1 MLRTSTLRTQA
12 PWKWRYEAEQQHS
25 SIIEAIIFDDKLI
38 SQQQQTR
45 VGAGPELRRFVL
57 RGARFGSKSDSLG
70 ER

>member
-38 SQQQQTR
+38 SRQQQTR
-45 VGAGPELRRFVL
+45 VGAGLRRFVL